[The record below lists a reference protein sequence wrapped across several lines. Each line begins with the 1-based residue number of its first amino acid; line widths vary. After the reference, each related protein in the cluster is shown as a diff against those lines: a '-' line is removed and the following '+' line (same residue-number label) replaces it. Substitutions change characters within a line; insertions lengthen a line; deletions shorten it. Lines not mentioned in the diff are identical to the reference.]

1 MRGVALL
8 LLVAEASAFNAV
20 GGVRAGPR
28 LPVAV
33 RAQAPIEG
41 SDAAPPAPGSD
52 LVAQSSGDGG
62 GRRVAVSG
70 LQPEQSSQ
78 QQQTAGVAQPAP
90 APVPA
95 GPSLMQKA
103 KAPFMGLTIVAVA
116 AVTSWQSKIKYAQ
129 RQEVL
134 LEEFAA
140 TMVFHQGDER
150 EMDAALKSFRS
161 QLGPG
166 RYTGPMYTAFL
177 KSLATN
183 VPIGVK
189 AVQDLK
195 ATTALFGLSDAALEK
210 LLEQVA
216 DELKNQPSVL
226 GKLTFLAERAMPQA
240 AAMAKLRTK
249 FPNWSFDTV
258 TALQRAMV
266 ENLYRDV
273 AEEGGTMDAT
283 SLAVLGLSEADAARL
298 TQEVADRKAAEA
310 AAEAEKLA
318 EEERAKKLEEAL
330 IRASQDGAM
339 TTRKTDRKSV
349 V

>member
-1 MRGVALL
+1 MTMRGVALL

-140 TMVFHQGDER
+140 TMVRTH
-150 EMDAALKSFRS
+150 A
-161 QLGPG
+161 P
-166 RYTGPMYTAFL
+166 
-177 KSLATN
+177 AT
-183 VPIGVK
+183 PH
-189 AVQDLK
+189 
-195 ATTALFGLSDAALEK
+195 
-210 LLEQVA
+210 
-216 DELKNQPSVL
+216 
-226 GKLTFLAERAMPQA
+226 
-240 AAMAKLRTK
+240 
-249 FPNWSFDTV
+249 
-258 TALQRAMV
+258 
-266 ENLYRDV
+266 
-273 AEEGGTMDAT
+273 
-283 SLAVLGLSEADAARL
+283 
-298 TQEVADRKAAEA
+298 
-310 AAEAEKLA
+310 
-318 EEERAKKLEEAL
+318 
-330 IRASQDGAM
+330 
-339 TTRKTDRKSV
+339 
-349 V
+349 